1 MSSGTSSGSS
11 LGIRSSRSEDDLDLQ
26 AQMERR
32 RKRRKESNRE
42 SARRSRLRKQQ
53 HLDDLTSQVKQLKDQ
68 NKQLSMALSITS
80 QNLVAVQAQNS
91 VLQTQKMELDSRL
104 GALTEILCYMNTIT
118 STSASAPTNPAMVN
132 NITSSNSYDL
142 LGANC
147 TWNQQPIDLYQCF

>member
-11 LGIRSSRSEDDLDLQ
+11 LGTRSSRSEDDLDLQ